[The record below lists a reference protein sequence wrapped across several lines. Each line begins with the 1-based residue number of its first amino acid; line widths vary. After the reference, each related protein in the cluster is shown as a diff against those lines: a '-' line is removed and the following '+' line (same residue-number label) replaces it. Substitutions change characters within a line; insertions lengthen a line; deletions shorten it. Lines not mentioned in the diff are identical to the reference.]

1 MSRFSKDISP
11 RAARARHS
19 RESSTRFAHLKGRV
33 KPRKKHGMAQA
44 AEPRPFPPD
53 RGRNVLAAAMLALL
67 TFLAFSNSFSAGFI
81 LDNAG
86 LLLRD
91 PRIRELTV
99 ENIRL
104 ILHHTY
110 WWPSGEAGLYRPFTT
125 LSYLLNYAVLGNG
138 KEPTGYHCLNLLLHL
153 GNVFLV
159 FALARRLLPS
169 DCAERSSAAVDSQS
183 FALRNPKAGNPEG
196 RNPGGQAAFFTAAL
210 WAVHPVL
217 TESVTNMIGRSDLL
231 SALAILCG
239 FLMYLKSAESAGW
252 RRLAWLAGLMG
263 VTTVGVFSKESAVA
277 IVGVIGL
284 YELTWWKERKQGR
297 VLFLGCV
304 ATLLPIAAMLYQ
316 RSIVLAAAR
325 PGEFHFYDNPIVGA
339 DFWTG
344 RLTAIKVIARYLWLT
359 LWPDKLSIDYSYA
372 QIPLAH
378 GSLQDW
384 AAWITVLAVA
394 ILVVALYWWN
404 RTAFFLA
411 SFAALTFVP
420 TANLLFPIGTIMA
433 ERFLYIPAIG
443 LLACL
448 VMVIYAV
455 GNRVHLK
462 RFAPAMLCV
471 ITVAFAVRT
480 WVRNGD
486 WQDELAL
493 AEATVRT
500 SPNSYMAHEMLA
512 VQLYTSRATGS
523 NRDRAIAEADR
534 AVAILDSLPDAR
546 NNPAAYRRAGSF
558 HLAEGDLLHQ
568 RDGPGSKQEYERAA
582 ELLKHS
588 VAIDKSARAE
598 YDRKGGAEWARRHS
612 ALAVGAKLDPEARWM
627 LAAAY
632 WRLGRAEEANA
643 AAREALALHPKNAEA
658 YRQIS
663 FAFAAQDRIDDAAI
677 TLIEGELITSDL
689 SLRTDLLDLYHS
701 AFGDSCAVT
710 TGPNGPA
717 INIACERVHKQ
728 FCAASVE
735 VVKAALEDERGDEAR
750 QQKDDF
756 LHKYGCPAGP
766 LQQVLPD

>member
-1 MSRFSKDISP
+1 
-11 RAARARHS
+11 
-19 RESSTRFAHLKGRV
+19 
-33 KPRKKHGMAQA
+33 
-44 AEPRPFPPD
+44 
-53 RGRNVLAAAMLALL
+53 MLALL

-110 WWPSGEAGLYRPFTT
+110 WWPTGEAGLYRPFTT
-125 LSYLLNYAVLGNG
+125 LTYLLNYAVLGNAHD
-138 KEPTGYHCLNLLLHL
+138 PTGYHCLNLLLHL

-159 FALARRLLPS
+159 YALARRLIPSDYLHSDYLASDYLTS
-169 DCAERSSAAVDSQS
+169 DCAERSSANPRPQS

-231 SALAILCG
+231 SALAILSG

-284 YELTWWKERKQGR
+284 YELTWWKKRKQGR
-297 VLFLGCV
+297 ALLLGCV

-316 RSIVLAAAR
+316 RSIVLAASR

-339 DFWTG
+339 DLWTG

-359 LWPDKLSIDYSYA
+359 LWPHKLSIDYSYA

-394 ILVVALYWWN
+394 IFVVAQYWWN

-411 SFAALTFVP
+411 SFAAMTFLP
-420 TANLLFPIGTIMA
+420 MSNLLFPIGTIMA
-433 ERFLYIPAIG
+433 ERFLYMPTIG

-448 VMVIYAV
+448 VMATYAV
-455 GNRVHLK
+455 GDRVHLK
-462 RFAPAMLCV
+462 RFAPVVLCV
-471 ITVAFAVRT
+471 ITAAFAVRT

-486 WQDELAL
+486 WQDERAM
-493 AEATVRT
+493 AEASIRT
-500 SPNSYMAHEMLA
+500 SPNSYKVHAQLA
-512 VQLYTSRATGS
+512 SALYASGGAGS
-523 NRDRAIAEADR
+523 NLDRAIEEADR
-534 AVAILDSLPDAR
+534 AISILDPLPESRNDPMVYRMAGGFYLAKGDSLHERDSSQSHHE
-546 NNPAAYRRAGSF
+546 YQRA
-558 HLAEGDLLHQ
+558 LQLLQ
-568 RDGPGSKQEYERAA
+568 RSM
-582 ELLKHS
+582 
-588 VAIDKSARAE
+588 AIDKSGRAE
-598 YDRKGGAEWARRHS
+598 YDRREGAEWARRHS
-612 ALAVGAKLDPEARWM
+612 AMAVAAQGDPETRWM

-632 WRLGRAEEANA
+632 RRLGDLGEASA
-643 AAREALALHPKNAEA
+643 AASEALALHPVNPEA
-658 YRQIS
+658 YREIAY
-663 FAFAAQDRIDDAAI
+663 AFATQDRINDAAVA
-677 TLIEGELITSDL
+677 LLEGWLITSDF
-689 SLRTDLLDLYHS
+689 SLQSNLLDLYRS
-701 AFGDSCAVT
+701 ALSNSCAITV
-710 TGPNGPA
+710 GPNGPA
-717 INIACERVHKQ
+717 LNLSCGLVDKQ

-735 VVKAALEDERGDEAR
+735 AVKAAIEEERWDVAR
-750 QQKDDF
+750 RQKQIF
-756 LHKYGCPAGP
+756 LHDYGCPTGP
-766 LQQVLPD
+766 LDQVLPD

>member
-1 MSRFSKDISP
+1 M
-11 RAARARHS
+11 
-19 RESSTRFAHLKGRV
+19 
-33 KPRKKHGMAQA
+33 
-44 AEPRPFPPD
+44 
-53 RGRNVLAAAMLALL
+53 LAAAMLALL

-110 WWPSGEAGLYRPFTT
+110 WWPTGEAGLYRPFTT
-125 LSYLLNYAVLGNG
+125 LSYLLNYAVLGNAHD
-138 KEPTGYHCLNLLLHL
+138 PTGYHCLNLLLHL

-159 FALARRLLPS
+159 YALARRLLPSDYLPS

-183 FALRNPKAGNPEG
+183 FALRNPKAGNPVG

-231 SALAILCG
+231 SALAILSG

-297 VLFLGCV
+297 VLLLGCV

-316 RSIVLAAAR
+316 RSIVLAASR

-359 LWPDKLSIDYSYA
+359 LWPAKLSIDYSYA

-378 GSLQDW
+378 GSWQDW

-411 SFAALTFVP
+411 SFAAVTFVP
-420 TANLLFPIGTIMA
+420 MSNLLFPIGTIMA
-433 ERFLYIPAIG
+433 DRFLYMPTIG

-448 VMVIYAV
+448 VMAIYAAGRWV
-455 GNRVHLK
+455 QLK
-462 RFAPAMLCV
+462 RLAPVVLCV
-471 ITVAFAVRT
+471 ITAAFAVRT

-486 WQDELAL
+486 WQDERAM
-493 AEATVRT
+493 AEASVRT
-500 SPNSYMAHEMLA
+500 SPNSYKVHAQLA
-512 VQLYTSRATGS
+512 SALYASGGAGS
-523 NRDRAIAEADR
+523 NLDRAMEEADR
-534 AVAILDSLPDAR
+534 AMAILDSLPESR
-546 NNPAAYRRAGSF
+546 NDPVVYRMAGSF
-558 HLAEGDLLHQ
+558 YLAKGDSWHERDSSQSLHEYQRALQLLQ
-568 RDGPGSKQEYERAA
+568 RSM
-582 ELLKHS
+582 
-588 VAIDKSARAE
+588 AIDKSGRAE
-598 YDRKGGAEWARRHS
+598 YDRKEGAEWARRHS
-612 ALAVGAKLDPEARWM
+612 ATAVAAQGDPETRWM

-632 WRLGRAEEANA
+632 LRLGNLGEASVA
-643 AAREALALHPKNAEA
+643 ASEALALHPVNPEA
-658 YRQIS
+658 YREIAY
-663 FAFAAQDRIDDAAI
+663 AFATQDRINDAAVA
-677 TLIEGELITSDL
+677 LLEGWLITSNF
-689 SLRTDLLDLYHS
+689 SLQSNLLDLYRS
-701 AFGDSCAVT
+701 ALSNSCAITV
-710 TGPNGPA
+710 GPNGPA
-717 INIACERVHKQ
+717 MNLTCGLVHKQ

-735 VVKAALEDERGDEAR
+735 ALKAAIEEERWDVAR
-750 QQKDDF
+750 RQKQIFMHD
-756 LHKYGCPAGP
+756 YGCPTGP
-766 LQQVLPD
+766 LDQALPD